1 MNTLKDSKKKF
12 EEEFGDNDFDFEE
25 YADIESVWNFIESTV
40 RQALKETEPVPK
52 RINHSNRVKQS
63 WENGPKFNKHERLA
77 FKRGWN
83 TCTAKYWIDK
93 KQKIKEYLGEVK

>member
-40 RQALKETEPVPK
+40 RQALKETEIEEKDLGKVMEESRAVDTK
-52 RINHSNRVKQS
+52 YTRSVYGFNQAVKEQ
-63 WENGPKFNKHERLA
+63 
-77 FKRGWN
+77 
-83 TCTAKYWIDK
+83 
-93 KQKIKEYLGEVK
+93 KQKVKEYLK